1 MRWTTAVVLAAAL
14 TAIFGRPFPQYATQ
28 KLLPIKT
35 LQAEQTAQDV
45 HIVSEVGEGWG
56 ADWAA
61 AVEDLKR
68 NAAGDVFF
76 QTAERAFFCDRRLA
90 RQAVLSGDLRPAARV
105 CFSDKIRPTEALCS
119 AAESRTVAELRAAY
133 AGENAG

>member
-1 MRWTTAVVLAAAL
+1 MRWTTAAVLAAAL

-35 LQAEQTAQDV
+35 LQAERTAQGV

-56 ADWAA
+56 ADWAS
-61 AVEDLKR
+61 AVEDLKHS
-68 NAAGDVFF
+68 AAGDVFF
-76 QTAERAFFCDRRLA
+76 QTAERAFFCDRSLA

-105 CFSDKIRPTEALCS
+105 CFSDEIEPPEALRVS
-119 AAESRTVAELRAAY
+119 ADSRTVAELRAAY
-133 AGENAG
+133 VGETSG

>member
-14 TAIFGRPFPQYATQ
+14 TALFGRPFPQYATQ

-35 LQAEQTAQDV
+35 LQAEQTAQGV

-61 AVEDLKR
+61 AVEDLER
-68 NAAGDVFF
+68 SAAGDVFF
-76 QTAERAFFCDRRLA
+76 QTAERAFFCDRSLA
-90 RQAVLSGDLRPAARV
+90 RQAVLSGDLRPAARI
-105 CFSDKIRPTEALCS
+105 CFSDEIRPAEALHVS
-119 AAESRTVAELRAAY
+119 TDSRTVAELRAAY
-133 AGENAG
+133 AGETSG